1 MVPLRIALVTTTS
14 WPVGIP
20 LFPGQ
25 RITGVCQR
33 IIGVCLV
40 REVFLPVIVMQ
51 GLVQSVFDKLLPPAC
66 PTYTGLLPLI
76 TTLLQDRSCFRAALS
91 KGLGLGIVA
100 AAGLIKLPQIVSIV
114 TSRSSAGLSKT
125 TFLVE
130 TFGHTYNLAAHVRQG
145 YPPST
150 YGDFAA
156 LLVQNYV
163 LLVLIYAYS
172 GQPALGVSIVVGA
185 VSLLGGMCN
194 SGFPLG
200 LLQTL
205 TAGNVV
211 LVFAS
216 RLPQALANYRA
227 GSTGTLS
234 AVTCV
239 GMWLGATARIFTTLT
254 EVDDPSI
261 LAGYVAAAVLN
272 GIIAGQV
279 LYYRGIKS
287 RRGTQPSP
295 AKKVQ

>member
-1 MVPLRIALVTTTS
+1 MCPS
-14 WPVGIP
+14 
-20 LFPGQ
+20 LFH
-25 RITGVCQR
+25 GV
-33 IIGVCLV
+33 L
-40 REVFLPVIVMQ
+40 LPR
-51 GLVQSVFDKLLPPAC
+51 LLPPAC

-76 TTLLQDRSCFRAALS
+76 STLLSDRTCFRAALS

-100 AAGLIKLPQIVSIV
+100 AAGLIKLPQIASIV
-114 TSRSSAGLSKT
+114 TSRSAAGLSKT

-156 LLVQNYV
+156 LLVQNYA

-172 GQPALGVSIVVGA
+172 GQAALGVSIVVGA
-185 VSLLGGMCN
+185 ISLLGGMC
-194 SGFPLG
+194 SVAFPVG
-200 LLQTL
+200 VLQTL

-216 RLPQALANYRA
+216 RLPQAVANYRA
-227 GSTGTLS
+227 RSTGALS

-272 GIIAGQV
+272 GIIAAQV
-279 LYYRGIKS
+279 LYYQ
-287 RRGTQPSP
+287 RRGAPRGGV
-295 AKKVQ
+295 AAGKKSQ

>member
-1 MVPLRIALVTTTS
+1 MLLLI
-14 WPVGIP
+14 
-20 LFPGQ
+20 
-25 RITGVCQR
+25 
-33 IIGVCLV
+33 
-40 REVFLPVIVMQ
+40 IVMQ
-51 GLVQSVFDKLLPPAC
+51 AVVQSVFDKLLPPAC

-100 AAGLIKLPQIVSIV
+100 AAGLIKLPQIASIL

-156 LLVQNYV
+156 LLLQNYI

-172 GQPALGVSIVVGA
+172 GEPALGVSIVVGA
-185 VSLLGGMCN
+185 ISLLGGMC
-194 SGFPLG
+194 SGGFPLG
-200 LLQTL
+200 VLQTL

-227 GSTGTLS
+227 GSTGALS
-234 AVTCV
+234 LVTCV

-279 LYYRGIKS
+279 LYYRGAKTVP
-287 RRGTQPSP
+287 GGKP
-295 AKKVQ
+295 APEKKAQ